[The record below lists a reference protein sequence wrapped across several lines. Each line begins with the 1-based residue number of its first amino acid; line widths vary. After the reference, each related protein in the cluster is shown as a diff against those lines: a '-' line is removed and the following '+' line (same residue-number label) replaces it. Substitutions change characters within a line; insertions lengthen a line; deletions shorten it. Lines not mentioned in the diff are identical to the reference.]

1 MIRNLFILA
10 ALFSSVAFSKSEL
23 KAETPASK
31 ATALNN
37 QAKTALGVD
46 IRSLSF
52 LFEAGPGSF
61 LLKDALVDNGSWPSL
76 QKLERAGYV
85 KLTTHADADGELINI
100 ALTLKGQQ
108 VLQALSRP

>member
-10 ALFSSVAFSKSEL
+10 VLFSSVAF
-23 KAETPASK
+23 AASDTKVEPVSAK
-31 ATALNN
+31 ATTLNN
-37 QAKTALGVD
+37 QAKKTMGVD

-61 LLKDALVDNGSWPSL
+61 LLKASLVDNGSWPSL

-100 ALTLKGQQ
+100 ALTVKGQQ
-108 VLQALSRP
+108 VLHALFRP